1 VTTTTSRKQ
10 VRDGIAA
17 WFGGTYQD
25 EGRCWQGGSL
35 LINGLGTVRKAFPK
49 RVNDNDYFN
58 GMVTGRNMGA
68 FMVVEIG
75 FDRESRDGIAGA
87 PVLDS
92 QGNIIA
98 GGIKRDL
105 YRVTLNVFHLS
116 FKQLAE
122 DAQDDVD
129 QLVEA
134 IKQRIRIDRT
144 LGMPG
149 VITQAGESS
158 YGIQTTV
165 AQPGVSGE
173 KTYCYFKVVFDVHTQ
188 FVA

>member
-1 VTTTTSRKQ
+1 VPQTVTRKI

-17 WFGGTYQD
+17 YFGGTYQAQF
-25 EGRCWQGGSL
+25 RCWQNGALVSS
-35 LINGLGTVRKAFPK
+35 GLGTVRKAFPK
-49 RVNDNDYFN
+49 RVNDNDYFA
-58 GMVTGRNMGA
+58 GMPAGRNMGA

-87 PVLDS
+87 PVLDG

-144 LGMPG
+144 LGMFG
-149 VITQAGESS
+149 IITQAGEGS

-165 AQPGVSGE
+165 AQPGVNGE